1 MSSVSTINTLVPNA
15 TIPLGYYDEDNIR
28 FIQDKIIEVLSREFK
43 QKILFDRDSIV
54 KLMERALVNGRIE
67 SIPKMN
73 QRAVMMAANEFRN
86 HQIDA
91 NKHLKWEAYYV
102 ESQRLF
108 DPTVASAKFDPA
120 ITMHPNRIG
129 KPTVGGTTR
138 FYYV

>member
-28 FIQDKIIEVLSREFK
+28 FIQDAIVTVLSRQFK

-54 KLMERALVNGRIE
+54 ALMERALVNGRIE
-67 SIPKMN
+67 TVPKMN
-73 QRAVMMAANEFRN
+73 QRVIMMATNEFRN
-86 HQIDA
+86 HQLDA
-91 NKHLKWEAYYV
+91 SKHLWWEAHYV

-108 DPTVASAKFDPA
+108 DPTVASAKFDPSVK
-120 ITMHPNRIG
+120 TQHNRIG

-138 FYYV
+138 FYFI

>member
-28 FIQDKIIEVLSREFK
+28 FIQNKIVEVLSRQFR

-54 KLMERALVNGRIE
+54 ALMERALVNGRIE

-73 QRAVMMAANEFRN
+73 QRVIMMATNEFRN
-86 HQIDA
+86 HQIEA
-91 NKHLKWEAYYV
+91 SKHLWWESHYV

-108 DPTVASAKFDPA
+108 DPTVASAKFDPS
-120 ITMHPNRIG
+120 INMHPNRIG
-129 KPTVGGTTR
+129 KPKIGGTTR
-138 FYYV
+138 FYFI